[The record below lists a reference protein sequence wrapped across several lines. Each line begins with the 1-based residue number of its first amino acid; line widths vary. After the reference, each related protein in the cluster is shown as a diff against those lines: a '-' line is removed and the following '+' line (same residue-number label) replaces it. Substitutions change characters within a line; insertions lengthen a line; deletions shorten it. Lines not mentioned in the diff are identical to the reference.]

1 MFQNKLTCPHCKEE
15 VATVGFRYSP
25 KQWLFVLPILVIGLY
40 HLFSLTFFKS
50 YAQDDLQISSFETK
64 IEGDHLDVIGVISNV
79 SENAWTSVSVEGEFY
94 DADGNFIGERKD
106 FIGSDIFAN
115 QQENFEVQF
124 RNVPEAVLSGEG
136 KTVLKIVSGV
146 CSDLF

>member
-1 MFQNKLTCPHCKEE
+1 M
-15 VATVGFRYSP
+15 
-25 KQWLFVLPILVIGLY
+25 IGLY
-40 HLFSLTFFKS
+40 PLFSLTFFKS
-50 YAQDDLQISSFETK
+50 YAQDDLQISSFETR

>member
-40 HLFSLTFFKS
+40 PLFSLTFFKS

-94 DADGNFIGERKD
+94 DADGNFIEIKQTPD
-106 FIGSDIFAN
+106 D
-115 QQENFEVQF
+115 QQ
-124 RNVPEAVLSGEG
+124 LSTTSKNDVGVVY
-136 KTVLKIVSGV
+136 TIVKQKKE
-146 CSDLF
+146 